1 MSQSHPMS
9 QSDPMLAKIRKLLA
23 KAEDAAS
30 SPQEAET
37 YTAKAAQLIAD
48 YGIDAALLAADAPGS
63 DRVAD
68 RVVTLEAP
76 YARDK
81 AQLLCDVA
89 IGLRCRAVLRQRSAT
104 DAPTEFSVHL
114 FGHESDLARAD
125 LLFTSLLMQ
134 STQRLAS
141 TPVPAWEHKAA
152 FRRSWQA
159 GFRMSIAR
167 RLAEAEARAQE
178 TASAR
183 TSRGG
188 RSTGLVLADRSTEV
202 EASMRDAYP
211 RAQQARPRTLSGS
224 GIRDGYLA
232 GVQADIGETR
242 LSGSRGALRTR

>member
-1 MSQSHPMS
+1 MSTP
-9 QSDPMLAKIRKLLA
+9 DPMLAKIRKLLA

-30 SPQEAET
+30 SPEEAET

-48 YGIDAALLAADAPGS
+48 YGIDAALLAADDPGS

-68 RVVTLEAP
+68 RVVTLDAP

-81 AQLLCDVA
+81 AQLLCDIA
-89 IGLRCRAVLRQRSAT
+89 IGLRCRAVLRRRTAPDT
-104 DAPTEFSVHL
+104 PTEFSVHL
-114 FGHESDLARAD
+114 FGHESDLARTD

-159 GFRMSIAR
+159 GFRMSISR
-167 RLAEAEARAQE
+167 RLAEAESRARAA
-178 TASAR
+178 ASER
-183 TSRGG
+183 TSQGG
-188 RSTGLVLADRSTEV
+188 LSTGLVLADRSAEV
-202 EASMRDAYP
+202 ETSMREAYP
-211 RAQQARPRTLSGS
+211 QAQRARPRTLSGS

-232 GVQADIGETR
+232 GVQADIGESR
-242 LSGSRGALRTR
+242 LSGSRAALHAG